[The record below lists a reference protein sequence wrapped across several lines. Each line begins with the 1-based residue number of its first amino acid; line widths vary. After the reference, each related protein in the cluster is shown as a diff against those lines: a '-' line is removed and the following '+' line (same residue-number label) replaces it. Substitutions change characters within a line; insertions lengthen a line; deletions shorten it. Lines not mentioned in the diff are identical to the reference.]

1 MHAQQQDR
9 LARIVAEV
17 LDANEA
23 RLGATYISSAAI
35 REALVTIIAM
45 SVEADS
51 PRSDADIRARAQ
63 RTAYQLRED
72 ILPFL
77 SVPA

>member
-1 MHAQQQDR
+1 MHNQQQDR
-9 LARIVAEV
+9 FARIIAEV
-17 LDANEA
+17 LDAHEA
-23 RLGATYISSAAI
+23 QLGATYISSAAI

-45 SVEADS
+45 SVEAGH
-51 PRSDADIRARAQ
+51 PHGDADIQAMAQ
-63 RTAYQLRED
+63 RAAYRLRED